1 MDEAMTFTARL
12 VQRIGS
18 TLQHARVARLGDDEK
33 HATLTLLYGVALAD
47 GELSPREDE
56 ALHKVAAQ
64 LGTKLSQD
72 QKLADA
78 VAILAKKPSVLKLAC
93 LVVADAFF
101 ADADYDKAEKEF
113 VSSFG
118 TRFGLPANP
127 LQDAVESLRK
137 KKFDEAVEEFAK
149 SI

>member
-1 MDEAMTFTARL
+1 MTFTARL

-18 TLQHARVARLGDDEK
+18 TLQNARIARLGDDEK
-33 HATLTLLYGVALAD
+33 RATLTLLYGVALAD
-47 GELSPREDE
+47 GVLSAGEDE
-56 ALHKVAAQ
+56 ALHKVAAK
-64 LGTKLSQD
+64 LGATLSKD
-72 QKLADA
+72 QRLPEA
-78 VAILAKKPSVLKLAC
+78 VAVLAKKPAALKLAC

-101 ADADYDKAEKEF
+101 ADADYDAAEKDF

-127 LQDAVESLRK
+127 LQEAVDALRK
-137 KKFDEAVEEFAK
+137 KKLDEAVEEFAK